1 MLSLFALLSI
11 LASPPP
17 ASADSARSDNEIRE
31 VVLRHATAVRA
42 CYESEGLRRNTDLA
56 GTLEVELRI
65 LPVGRVDS
73 VAVVHSEL
81 HGPGTREVTE
91 CIVRVARNWR
101 FERGPFGVEDIVLP
115 FVLKP
120 ERNASQG
127 GADESR
133 RGS

>member
-1 MLSLFALLSI
+1 MVSLFALLSV
-11 LASPPP
+11 LATSPSAP
-17 ASADSARSDNEIRE
+17 ADSVRSDHEIRE
-31 VVLRHATAVRA
+31 VVLRHAVAVRA
-42 CYESEGLRRNTDLA
+42 CYETEGLRRNTDLS

-73 VAVVHSEL
+73 VAVVRSEL
-81 HGPGTREVTE
+81 RGPGTREVTA

-101 FERGPFGVEDIVLP
+101 FERGPFEVEEIVLP
-115 FVLKP
+115 FVLRP

-127 GADESR
+127 GTDESR